1 MKHAR
6 LVLTSSGL
14 TSEAGSHFARLLK
27 LAAAETP
34 SKEAK
39 VVYIPDAAT
48 AEGAGPD
55 GMYRRMQ
62 SELKQLGASSVV
74 CLPLATADRGQV
86 AAELEGAAC
95 VYVEMGNTY
104 FVTYQ
109 ARRSGFAEIATKLA
123 DERGMLFSGASAG
136 AILAGKTIEVCFWK
150 GWDDPGYGTKW
161 DLKGTEWGYSGLN
174 LLAGGASIF
183 PHYSPQWAS
192 KVREMK
198 PRHKEE
204 VVILDEYHCYVQDE
218 DGGRLVP

>member
-1 MKHAR
+1 MGGPPARGAGSPKPAAKRSHLRSASPEHRGNTVTGRFCGIRQPLQVVAIREMKHAR

-39 VVYIPDAAT
+39 VVYIPDAAA

-62 SELKQLGASSVV
+62 SELKHLGASSVV
-74 CLPLATADRGQV
+74 CLPLATADRAQV

-109 ARRSGFAEIATKLA
+109 
-123 DERGMLFSGASAG
+123 
-136 AILAGKTIEVCFWK
+136 
-150 GWDDPGYGTKW
+150 
-161 DLKGTEWGYSGLN
+161 
-174 LLAGGASIF
+174 
-183 PHYSPQWAS
+183 
-192 KVREMK
+192 
-198 PRHKEE
+198 
-204 VVILDEYHCYVQDE
+204 
-218 DGGRLVP
+218 